1 MALIRIAEKAN
12 AEGFAVRVAMGDE
25 GEFEATVKRLFDV
38 GEEQKLE
45 WYFEEWLRCPFAFEQ
60 RAKEA
65 AASVKEYGEGLF
77 KQLFAAPNARA
88 IYEVGK
94 REGLDKLRFE
104 ITGSPAFHALHWEA
118 LKDPDLPSAFSLGAP
133 MVRKSPIPQPLPAE
147 VNPSPTLNLLIVTAR
162 PNAERDVGYR
172 TITRPLVETLKQAE
186 LKVDVDIV
194 RPGTYRAF
202 KDYLEEAKP
211 GRYHVVHFDVHGS
224 LMTWEQFQLFQQE
237 GGSSDHLVFKSRF
250 GRGEIEK
257 YDGEKGFLF
266 FEDESEPTDGSKAD
280 PAEASELAALLLKYR
295 IPIVILNACQS
306 GKQSGASETSLAAKL
321 LEAGAQTVLGM
332 RYSVTVSAA
341 TLMMRELYRR
351 LFEGKGLYE
360 AIQGARRLLHD
371 DKDRRA
377 YFRYTIKLEDWI
389 LPVAYQH
396 RGADVKLRDFAQ
408 EERVA
413 WLKAD
418 VAGHKGPEPTYGFFG
433 RDVDVLRIE
442 KRLLT
447 AGNILLVH
455 GMGGAGKSTFLHHLG
470 GWWQQTGFV
479 DQVFYFGYDEKAWTR
494 QQILHAIAEQL
505 YDPGRFHGSFLALP
519 EELQQA
525 DLAQTLKA
533 KRHILILDNLES
545 ITGAALAI
553 KNTLPE
559 AEQAKLK
566 NLLAA
571 LKGGRTLALL
581 GSRGREAWLGKDT
594 FGANILELGGLDEEA
609 ASDLADAILR
619 RYGAAKWRADED
631 FAELLKLLAGYPL
644 ALEVILPNLARQTPA
659 EILTALREGADK
671 VDLKS
676 SDKTKSIL
684 RCIDY
689 SHGNLSEE
697 AQELLLC
704 LAPFSGVFNAGF
716 VKQYSEALKKEPELK
731 HLAHERWPEVLQ
743 EAMNWGLLSGE
754 DESSLLRLQP
764 AFPYFLRTRLADPA
778 RAAEKPLSSAPFGR
792 TMMAWAAPWR
802 SCSDRR
808 SRRNASSALRLWI
821 SNMAISSRRSG
832 LLLASAHHLPSSFG
846 P

>member
-1 MALIRIAEKAN
+1 MAHIRIVEKAN
-12 AEGFAVRVAMGDE
+12 GEGFAARVAMGDE
-25 GEFEATVKRLFDV
+25 GEFEATIKPLFDV
-38 GEEQKLE
+38 SEEQKLE

-60 RAKEA
+60 RAEEA
-65 AASVKEYGEGLF
+65 ATSVKEYGESLF
-77 KQLFAAPNARA
+77 KQLFADSNARA
-88 IYEVGK
+88 IYEVVK
-94 REGLDKLRFE
+94 REGLEHLRFE

-118 LKDPDLPSAFSLGAP
+118 LKDPALPSAFSLSAP
-133 MVRKSPIPQPLPAE
+133 MARKSPKPQPLPAE
-147 VNPSPTLNLLIVTAR
+147 VNSSPTLNLLIVTAR

-172 TITRPLVETLKQAE
+172 TMTRPLVETLKQAG

-194 RPGTYRAF
+194 RPGSYRAF
-202 KDYLEEAKP
+202 KDHLEEAKP
-211 GRYHVVHFDVHGS
+211 GLYHVVHFDMHGA
-224 LMTWEQFQLFQQE
+224 LMTWDQFQLFLKE
-237 GGSSDHLVFKSRF
+237 GGSASHLEFRGRF
-250 GRGEIEK
+250 GRGDIEK
-257 YDGEKGFLF
+257 YDGVKGYLF
-266 FEDESEPTDGSKAD
+266 FEDEDEPTNGSKAD

-351 LFEGKGLYE
+351 LFEGKGLDE
-360 AIQGARRLLHD
+360 AILGARHLLHD
-371 DKDRRA
+371 DKERRA

-389 LPVAYQH
+389 LPVAYQQ
-396 RGADVKLRDFAQ
+396 RRAEVRLRDFNKD
-408 EERVA
+408 EWEK

-418 VAGHKGPEPTYGFFG
+418 VAVHKGPDPAYGFFG

-455 GMGGAGKSTFLHHLG
+455 GMGGAGKSTLLHHLG
-470 GWWQQTGFV
+470 GWWQKTGFV

-494 QQILHAIAEQL
+494 QQILHAIAEKL

-533 KRHILILDNLES
+533 RRHLLILDNLES

-553 KNTLPE
+553 NNTLPD

-566 NLLAA
+566 SLLAA

-581 GSRGREAWLGKDT
+581 GSRGLEAWLGKET
-594 FGANILELGGLDEEA
+594 FGANVLELGGLDEEA

-619 RYGAAKWRADED
+619 RYGAAKWRADKD
-631 FAELLKLLAGYPL
+631 FAELLKLLDGYPL
-644 ALEVILPNLARQTPA
+644 ALEVILPNLVRQTPA
-659 EILTALREGADK
+659 EILTALREGKDK

-676 SDKTKSIL
+676 DDKTKSIL

-689 SHGNLSEE
+689 SHSNLSAE
-697 AQELLLC
+697 A
-704 LAPFSGVFNAGF
+704 
-716 VKQYSEALKKEPELK
+716 
-731 HLAHERWPEVLQ
+731 
-743 EAMNWGLLSGE
+743 
-754 DESSLLRLQP
+754 
-764 AFPYFLRTRLADPA
+764 
-778 RAAEKPLSSAPFGR
+778 
-792 TMMAWAAPWR
+792 
-802 SCSDRR
+802 
-808 SRRNASSALRLWI
+808 
-821 SNMAISSRRSG
+821 
-832 LLLASAHHLPSSFG
+832 
-846 P
+846 